1 MNVFYEED
9 GGFKVGRVMEDIGT
23 SLQVE
28 AASGKRSKIKANN
41 VLLRF
46 EGALG
51 ELMPQAETLAADID
65 PQFLWEVCGDAEF
78 GFQQLAEDYFG
89 HKPQPFEAAAAAL
102 KLHGAPMFF
111 YKRGKGLYQKAPAEN
126 LKAALASV
134 ERKKREAEQMAG
146 WVAQLVAGQMP
157 EEMRAHRDMLL
168 YHPDRNTLLV
178 KACEAAVAESGTS
191 LPLLFFR
198 AGAWADRD
206 NAIHDYHLGR
216 FLAEYFPRGREYR
229 GAVDA
234 VAPADLP
241 AATVSA
247 FSIDDAATTE
257 IDDAFSV
264 TTLPDGNTEVGIHI
278 AAPALFFSADS
289 ELEKL
294 SASRLSTVYFPG
306 DKITMLPDAAVQHAT
321 LAEGRNCPALALYV
335 TFTPGLDI
343 VASRSV
349 VETVA
354 IARNLRIGEL
364 DRYFTPEAIAAGKVE
379 GEFGEELL
387 RLHRIATRLG
397 ELRGKDPNEQ
407 DRLDYN
413 FELKNGRI
421 EILPRKRGSPVDTVV
436 AELMIFVNSE
446 WGKLLADNGVAAIYR
461 AQSNQKTRMTT
472 EALPHE
478 GLGVAQY
485 AWSSSPLRRY
495 IDLVNQRQ
503 LIAFLR
509 GETPP
514 FQKRVRDS
522 LSKLN
527 EIARSF
533 DLTYDAYAEF
543 QRNLERYWCLRYL
556 AQEGI
561 KVFDG
566 AIIRDE
572 LVRAAILPLVVK
584 LDKNPALPART
595 AVQVTVGELDYWT
608 VSGQFSIAASAAADG
623 EGAGE
628 NSSPEAPQAL

>member
-28 AASGKRSKIKANN
+28 AATGKRSKIKANN

-146 WVAQLVAGQMP
+146 WVAQLTAGQMP
-157 EEMRAHRDMLL
+157 EEMRSQRDMLL

-178 KACEAAVAESGTS
+178 KACEAAVAASGVQ
-191 LPLLFFR
+191 LPQLFFG
-198 AGAWADRD
+198 AGAWTDRE
-206 NAIHDYHLGR
+206 NAIHDFHLGR
-216 FLAEYFPRGREYR
+216 FLADYFPRGREYR
-229 GAVDA
+229 GAVE
-234 VAPADLP
+234 
-241 AATVSA
+241 AATPAGLTPAKVRA

-257 IDDAFSV
+257 IDDAFSL
-264 TTLPDGNTEVGIHI
+264 TTLADGNTEVGIHI
-278 AAPALFFSADS
+278 AAPALFFSTDS

-294 SASRLSTVYFPG
+294 AATRLSTVYFPG
-306 DKITMLPDAAVQHAT
+306 DKITMLPDAAVQLAT
-321 LAEGRNCPALALYV
+321 LAEGRDCAALSFYV

-343 VASRSV
+343 VATRSA
-349 VETVA
+349 VEAVP

-364 DRYFTPEAIAAGKVE
+364 DRYFTADAIAAGKIE
-379 GEFGEELL
+379 GEFGNELL
-387 RLHRIATRLG
+387 LLHAIAGRLG
-397 ELRGKDPNEQ
+397 EMRGKDPNEQ

-413 FELKNGRI
+413 FELHEGRI
-421 EILPRKRGSPVDTVV
+421 AVVPRKRGSPVDTVV

-446 WGKLLADNGVAAIYR
+446 WGKFLADNGVAAIYR

-472 EALPHE
+472 DALPHE

-495 IDLVNQRQ
+495 VDLVNQRQ
-503 LIAFLR
+503 LIALLR

-522 LSKLN
+522 LAKISD
-527 EIARSF
+527 IARNF

-556 AQEGI
+556 EQEGI
-561 KVFDG
+561 KEFDG

-572 LVRAAILPLVVK
+572 LVRAASLPLVIK
-584 LDKNPALPART
+584 LDKNPALPAKTPVRV
-595 AVQVTVGELDYWT
+595 AVGELDYWS
-608 VSGQFSIAASAAADG
+608 VSGHFSLVAAPAVETEAAN
-623 EGAGE
+623 E
-628 NSSPEAPQAL
+628 NSSPEAPKAL